1 MKKRIISAILIAAMT
16 ASLIT
21 GCGGNVIIMES
32 SEPAA
37 TEAFDVSTIRAQD
50 DFFGYC
56 NAEYLLDAELD
67 PIMGSTGSFDM
78 VNTLVDEQLNTVI
91 REIANGDRS
100 TYLPGSNEQIIYD
113 AYWQLYD
120 YTTGN
125 VDSSDVIS
133 DSILD
138 NVNRIDSC
146 SSYDEFFDTLMD
158 ITTDC
163 GNPLMFDSFV
173 YGNIEDSTKKTL
185 YIYPETFGM
194 RQDFDEV
201 SRGLYQAEAVKNRI
215 RDRLYTSGVD
225 YDEAT
230 SRAIDL
236 TYMLIDISAN
246 TDFEVLDVS
255 ECYEYVNI
263 MSEEEISSVLTNM
276 SLEDYY
282 SIFGLRNNPDG
293 TLVVFDVNQLIYIDS
308 LMTSENLRLFKDLV
322 ISKYLEVYSFII
334 PEDMGGPFVVYS
346 DDSGA
351 LTVVKQFLYYELGE
365 EYAERYMDPEVVAD
379 VTSMVEDMVAEYI
392 NLVGNAD
399 WMEDET
405 KEAIITKLND
415 MAYFIGAGEP
425 HEINPDDANVI
436 GDNVF
441 ETITRIM
448 ARSWSLDLD
457 SITKPVERNGFA
469 TMYPQA
475 VNACYDTSLNSI
487 NITVA
492 IMNEPFYSSDR
503 SYAANLGGIGA
514 VIGHEISHAFDST
527 GMNFDYQGNYNP
539 TWISED
545 DRNDF
550 DELCSE
556 FADYYSEFV
565 VMDVYHVDGEQT
577 MGENM
582 ADASSIQCALNIVTD
597 DEGRRELFESYARI
611 WASVIPDRD
620 ALGYL
625 ETDEHSPDRVRVNA
639 VVSMFDCFY
648 ELYDVQEGDGMYIA
662 PEDRVL
668 RW

>member
-32 SEPAA
+32 SEPSA

-78 VNTLVDEQLNTVI
+78 VNNLVDEQLNTVI

-113 AYWQLYD
+113 AYWQFYD

-173 YGNIEDSTKKTL
+173 HGNIEDSTKKTL

-194 RQDFDEV
+194 RQGFDEV
-201 SRGLYQAEAVKNRI
+201 SRGLYQAEAVKNKI

-255 ECYEYVNI
+255 EYYEYVNI

-308 LMTSENLRLFKDLV
+308 LMTPENLRLFKDLV

-399 WMEDET
+399 WMEDGT
-405 KEAIITKLND
+405 KEAIISKLND

-448 ARSWSLDLD
+448 DRSWSLDLD

-469 TMYPQA
+469 TMSPQA
-475 VNACYDTSLNSI
+475 VNACYDPSLNSI

-492 IMNEPFYSSDR
+492 IMNEPFYSPDR

-527 GMNFDYQGNYNP
+527 GMNFDYHGNYNP

-565 VMDVYHVDGEQT
+565 VMEVYHVDGEQT

-620 ALGYL
+620 ALGNL
-625 ETDEHSPDRVRVNA
+625 ETDVHSPDRVRVNA

>member
-1 MKKRIISAILIAAMT
+1 MKKRIISTLLIAAMS
-16 ASLIT
+16 AFLFT
-21 GCGGNVIIMES
+21 GCSANVVVMES
-32 SEPAA
+32 EAPVA

-67 PIMGSTGSFDM
+67 PYSGTTGSFDV
-78 VNTLVDEQLNTVI
+78 VNNLVDEQLNSVI

-113 AYWQLYD
+113 VYWQFYN

-125 VDSSDVIS
+125 IDFSDAIS
-133 DSILD
+133 ASILD
-138 NVNRIDSC
+138 NVTRIDSC

-173 YGNIEDSTKKTL
+173 YGDIYDSTKKTL
-185 YIYPETFGM
+185 FIYPETFGM
-194 RQDFDEV
+194 REDFDDI
-201 SRGLYQAEAVKNRI
+201 SRGLYQAESIKNQI
-215 RDRLYTSGVD
+215 RDRLYFSGVD
-225 YDEAT
+225 YEEAT
-230 SRAIDL
+230 NRAVAL

-246 TDFEVLDVS
+246 TDFEVMDS
-255 ECYEYVNI
+255 TNYYNYVNL
-263 MSEEEISSVLTNM
+263 MNEEEISSVLTNM

-293 TLVVFDVNQLIYIDS
+293 TLVIFDVNQLMYIDS
-308 LMTSENLRLFKDLV
+308 LMIPENLRAFKDLV
-322 ISKYLEVYSFII
+322 IMKYIENYTLIL
-334 PEDMGGPFVVYS
+334 PEDMGGTFVVYS

-425 HEINPDDANVI
+425 HDINPDDANVI

-441 ETITRIM
+441 ETIKRIM

-469 TMYPQA
+469 TMSPQA
-475 VNACYDTSLNSI
+475 VNACYAPSLNSI

-492 IMNEPFYSSDR
+492 IMNEPFYSPGR

-565 VMDVYHVDGEQT
+565 VMEVYHVDGEQT
-577 MGENM
+577 LGENM

-611 WASVIPDRD
+611 WASVTTDRN
-620 ALGYL
+620 ALENL
-625 ETDEHSPDRVRVNA
+625 EIDEHSPDRIRVNA

-648 ELYDVQEGDGMYIA
+648 ELYDVREGDGMYIA